1 MQNADAQIKS
11 ANTAVASGE
20 LSLDG
25 VVQSRDVG
33 QATTLDVLNAQQELL
48 NSQVQL
54 EITKRNVLVAA
65 YTVIS
70 AIGRLSV
77 AEVGASGVVY
87 DPEVHYEE
95 VRRKWWGIDITHD
108 DGRREH
114 IDAWQGDV
122 KRESIK

>member
-1 MQNADAQIKS
+1 MTYDLVVRNGTIIDG
-11 ANTAVASGE
+11 SG
-20 LSLDG
+20 SPR
-25 VVQSRDVG
+25 VRADVG
-33 QATTLDVLNAQQELL
+33 VTDG
-48 NSQVQL
+48 
-54 EITKRNVLVAA
+54 
-65 YTVIS
+65 VIS

-122 KRESIK
+122 KHESIK